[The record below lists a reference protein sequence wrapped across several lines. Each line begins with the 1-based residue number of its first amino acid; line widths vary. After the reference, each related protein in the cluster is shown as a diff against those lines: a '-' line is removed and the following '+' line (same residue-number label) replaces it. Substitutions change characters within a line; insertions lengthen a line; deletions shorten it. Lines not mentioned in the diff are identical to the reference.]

1 MKLSQLLVTATAMF
15 FSVVVIANPPGEITG
30 QVTEDTVVR
39 KNRMGSLE
47 FTDFGA
53 GPSDLADVFWFAEY
67 PLSLGGV
74 RTVSD
79 HNDFSASR
87 LYERA
92 LFGLGQRY

>member
-1 MKLSQLLVTATAMF
+1 
-15 FSVVVIANPPGEITG
+15 
-30 QVTEDTVVR
+30 
-39 KNRMGSLE
+39 MGSLE

-92 LFGLGQRY
+92 FLGWDSDIEHMFGRDEQKLIDDEIDKLPPRHYPE